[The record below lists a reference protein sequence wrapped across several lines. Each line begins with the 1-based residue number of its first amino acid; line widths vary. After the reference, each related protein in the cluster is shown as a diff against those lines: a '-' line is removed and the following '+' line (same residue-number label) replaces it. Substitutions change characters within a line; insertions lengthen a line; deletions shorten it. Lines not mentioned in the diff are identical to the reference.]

1 MIGND
6 LRRYKK
12 VWDLSSEKDEQTI
25 LANALFNFLVD
36 EKLLEVADEETKELI
51 DNLRAKIL
59 ELETEF
65 EDNPS
70 TKLETQISQLQEQL
84 EEYNYFSDV
93 YDLEPDIDRYYGHL
107 QKFNIEKLG
116 HSYAIGGESEIEDAT
131 RESLEEYLEYTSL
144 DSFPSWLIEQN
155 INEDQVVNYIEEY
168 YNESIYNEPE
178 NYLDDEERELSDEQK
193 KRYQGYKKRYDQ
205 LQERTFEL
213 SRARGVE
220 KNEDRKDQIME
231 VIRKIESVMDNL
243 IEEMDELTENPEGDF
258 PDEKI
263 EEKIEEYT
271 DYAKEN
277 PISALDNLELDYK
290 NFVDVSGLID
300 DIIRHDG
307 YGSVS
312 TYDGNVD
319 EVDFDGETYFIVRVE

>member
-12 VWDLSSEKDEQTI
+12 VWDLSSEKDEQAI

-51 DNLRAKIL
+51 DNLRARIL
-59 ELETEF
+59 ELETEY

-84 EEYNYFSDV
+84 EEYNNFSDV
-93 YDLEPDIDRYYGHL
+93 YDLEPDIDRHYGHL

-116 HSYAIGGESEIEDAT
+116 ESYAIGDESQIEDAT
-131 RESLEEYLEYTSL
+131 RESLEEYLEYNSL
-144 DSFPSWLIEQN
+144 DLFPSWLIEQN
-155 INEDQVVNYIEEY
+155 IDEDQVIGYLEEY
-168 YNESIYNEPE
+168 YNESIYHDPE
-178 NYLDDEERELSDEQK
+178 NYLDEEDRELSDEQK

-205 LQERTFEL
+205 LEERTFEL
-213 SRARGVE
+213 SRAREVE

-231 VIRKIESVMDNL
+231 VIRKIENVLDNL
-243 IEEMDELTENPEGDF
+243 MEEMDELTENPEGEF

-263 EEKIEEYT
+263 EEKIQEYI

-277 PISALDNLELDYK
+277 LISAMDNLEIDYK
-290 NFVDVSGLID
+290 NFVDESGLID

-307 YGSVS
+307 YVSIS

-319 EVDFDGETYFIVRVE
+319 EVGFDGETYFIVRVE